1 MKPVN
6 HLALAAILAAFLVPA
21 APAAA
26 QEDGYIEELVVTA
39 TLGSRRAERS
49 AVGVPAPVD
58 VIGGDDFTDQA
69 TSDLSDMFRAVVPS
83 YNVNTQ
89 SISDGATI
97 VRPANL
103 RGLSPDQT
111 LVLLNGKRRHRA
123 AVIAFLGG
131 DLGLGSQGPD
141 IGVFPAIG
149 LKQVEVLRDGAASQ
163 YGSDA
168 IAGVINFTLKDDSE
182 GGAFEVKYGSTYEG
196 DGENYQLAGNLGLPL
211 GQYGF
216 LNLSGEYGETG
227 DTIRSVQR
235 RDAAELIAA
244 GNAAVTEPSVNGI
257 TTEVTQIWGQ
267 PKVDDSIKLFF
278 NAGYDFSDRV
288 SAYAFG
294 NFARRTVEGGFF
306 WRDPTGRDKRRIY
319 DGPLVNPATGNAVST
334 GADGQL
340 RDGITGERVA
350 AAAPSVGV
358 GDLSGGNRGDCPAG
372 IPLTGAGGLLPDPAI
387 LAAVATDGNCFSFL
401 EMFPGGFVPRFGG
414 DSTDKSLVIGL
425 RGELDLGHGLGYDLS
440 YAHGYNEIDYFIYN
454 TVNPSLGPNTPTE
467 FKPGA
472 YEQIDGN
479 FNLDISYALP
489 VAALASD
496 LHLAAGF
503 ERRVERF
510 DVRVGDLASHQLG
523 PLALPSPAYPQGQGF
538 ASSSN
543 GFGGFAS
550 GGSFKESNVAAY
562 TEWEADL
569 VDSLTLQAALR
580 WEHYT
585 SFDSTFNYKI
595 GMLWWPSET
604 ISVRSTYSTGFR
616 APTAGQANVTNVSTA
631 FAGALITEQGTLPLS
646 SAAGQFVNQ
655 ELGGRF
661 SLDAEQARNFSLGI
675 AFPLGPVDVTAD
687 YFNIKVEGRISI
699 SEPQDFRSLLVGAG
713 LRQGLGLADMGID
726 QDLNNDGHIDVQDG
740 QTSKILN
747 ALDAAGI
754 LNGADFAGSEDL
766 ASVRFFTNDFDTR
779 TQGVDLVLSMPLP
792 FGPGDSTLALALNYT
807 DTKVT
812 RPGGLGPKRLRQLQ
826 ENLPHWKGNLS
837 LRHYQGSWRYLAR
850 LNFHSSYDEAHADN
864 GNLWIR
870 PSGEMTLDVEAGY
883 AIRERWELIA
893 GAANLFNNFPSKHQ
907 YADVVGSKYPTTAP
921 FGISGGQ
928 YYLKLRYLR

>member
-1 MKPVN
+1 MKPASS
-6 HLALAAILAAFLVPA
+6 LALAAILATPA
-21 APAAA
+21 IGTAPAAA

-39 TLGSRRAERS
+39 ALGSRRAERS
-49 AVGVPAPVD
+49 AAGLPAPVD
-58 VIGGDDFTDQA
+58 VIGGEDFTDNA
-69 TSDLSDMFRAVVPS
+69 SSDLSDLFRAVVPS
-83 YNVNTQ
+83 YNVTTQ

-141 IGVFPAIG
+141 ISLFPAIG

-182 GGAFEVKYGSTYEG
+182 GGAFEVKYGSTYQG

-227 DTIRSVQR
+227 GTIRSVQR
-235 RDAAELIAA
+235 GDAAELIAA
-244 GNAAVTEPSVNGI
+244 GNAAVADLSVNGI

-267 PKVDDSIKLFF
+267 PEVDDNIKLFF

-294 NFARRTVEGGFF
+294 NFAKRTVEGGFF

-319 DGPLVNPATGNAVST
+319 DGPLVNPATGNAVSMT
-334 GADGQL
+334 ADGL
-340 RDGITGERVA
+340 IRDGVTGERIPA
-350 AAAPSVGV
+350 AALSVGV
-358 GDLSGGNRGDCPAG
+358 GDLSGESRGDCPAG
-372 IPLTGAGGLLPDPAI
+372 IPLTGGGGLLPDPAI
-387 LAAVATDGNCFSFL
+387 LAAVMADGNCFSFL

-414 DSTDKSLVIGL
+414 DSTDKSLVVGL
-425 RGELDLGHGLGYDLS
+425 RGELELGQGLGYDLS
-440 YAHGYNEIDYFIYN
+440 YAYGYNEIDYFIFN

-479 FNLDISYALP
+479 FNLDLSYALP
-489 VAALASD
+489 LAALASD

-510 DVRVGDLASHQLG
+510 DITAGDLASRQLG
-523 PLALPSPAYPQGQGF
+523 PLARPSSAYPQGQGF

-550 GGSFKESNVAAY
+550 DGSSKERNVAAY
-562 TEWEADL
+562 TEWEADII
-569 VDSLTLQAALR
+569 DNFTLQAALR
-580 WEHYT
+580 WERYT
-585 SFDSTFNYKI
+585 SFGSTFNYKV
-595 GMLWWPSET
+595 GFLWWASEA
-604 ISVRSTYSTGFR
+604 ISVRGTYSTGFR
-616 APTAGQANVTNVSTA
+616 APTTGQANVTNVSTA
-631 FAGALITEQGTLPLS
+631 FAGPLITEQGTLPLS
-646 SAAGQFVNQ
+646 GAAGQFVNQ

-661 SLDAEQARNFSLGI
+661 SLDAEQARNFSLGV
-675 AFPLGPVDVTAD
+675 AFPLGPLEITAD
-687 YFNIKVEGRISI
+687 YFRIKVADRISI
-699 SEPQDFRSLLVGAG
+699 SEPQDFRSLLAGAG
-713 LRQGLGLADMGID
+713 LRNGLTLADMGIV
-726 QDLNNDGHIDVQDG
+726 QDLNGDGLVDAADG
-740 QTSKILN
+740 QTSKMLN
-747 ALDAAGI
+747 ALDLAGI
-754 LNGADFAGSEDL
+754 IDRADFSGSEDL
-766 ASVRFFTNDFDTR
+766 ASVRFFSNDFDTR
-779 TQGVDLVLSMPLP
+779 TQGLDLVANMPLP
-792 FGPGDSTLALALNYT
+792 ASAGDSSLALAFNYT
-807 DTKVT
+807 DTRVT
-812 RPGGLGPKRLRQLQ
+812 RPGALSAKRLRQLQ

-837 LRHYQGSWRYLAR
+837 LRHARGNWRCLAR
-850 LNFHSSYDEAHADN
+850 LNFHSGYDEAHADN
-864 GNLWIR
+864 GSLWIR
-870 PSGEMTLDVEAGY
+870 PSGELTLDVEAGY

-893 GAANLFNNFPSKHQ
+893 GAANLFNNFPSRHQ
-907 YADVVGSKYPTTAP
+907 YADLVGSKYPTSAP